1 MPLSLEM
8 PYSATLLSW
17 GFFFLLF
24 FYSNCMSSSYK
35 AKQLTTMGKRGVES
49 WQAEGPRAEQQRERG
64 PEKEDGEM

>member
-1 MPLSLEM
+1 
-8 PYSATLLSW
+8 
-17 GFFFLLF
+17 
-24 FYSNCMSSSYK
+24 MSSSYK